1 MAACH
6 SGLDSCESMPR
17 LHTSVDLEYEVI
29 YALATNLGSHVCAAD
44 IDVQLLHSSSAF
56 ISALSAE
63 AVVPCLNRLCRG
75 LESSLF

>member
-29 YALATNLGSHVCAAD
+29 YALAANLGPHVCAAD
-44 IDVQLLHSSSAF
+44 VDVQLLHSSSAF